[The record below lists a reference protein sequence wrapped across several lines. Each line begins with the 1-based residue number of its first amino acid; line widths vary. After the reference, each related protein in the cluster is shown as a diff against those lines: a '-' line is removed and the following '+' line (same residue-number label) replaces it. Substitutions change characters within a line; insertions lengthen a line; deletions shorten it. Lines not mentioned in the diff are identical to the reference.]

1 MCGITA
7 LLSADGIAPGMLQ
20 ACNDVV
26 RHRGPDGEGMV
37 YFHGPDLQP
46 AARGGTDTPAAAY
59 DADLTYRPRRDASP
73 DQAFIGLA
81 HRRLSIL
88 DLSPAG
94 HQPMCGRDGHCWITY
109 NGEVYNYLELRD
121 ELRGLGHTFS
131 TGTDT
136 EVILAAYTEWGAAC
150 LDRLQGMFAFVLFDR
165 RQRRLF
171 AARDRFGIKPLY
183 YHICSGMLAFTS
195 EIKQF
200 TVLPGWS
207 PRLNRA
213 RAYDFL
219 AWNAHD
225 HTAETLFAGVFQLRG
240 GEALELPL
248 DAACALARR
257 SGTMLPVRRWYAPNR
272 DKQDM
277 ADAAASFRA
286 CLEQS
291 VALHLRADVPV
302 GSCLSGGLDSSAI
315 VCVANRA
322 LRAAGGQANQMTFSA
337 TSDVAAYD
345 ERRYMHAVV
354 EDTGVRAHYVQPSV
368 AGLFEDLDRVTWHQD
383 EPFGS
388 TSIYAQWCVF
398 RLAAGAG
405 VKVML
410 DGQGADELLAGY
422 HTYFGA
428 LFAKLLRAGRISALL
443 GECAEAQR
451 RHGRHWTWSLQQ
463 CANFM
468 LPELLR
474 QPLRLRA
481 ARTSARP
488 PWLDIVRLDVEA
500 RDPHLASG
508 ASKARSVGELSLA
521 QLTATSVPALLRYED
536 RDSMAH
542 AVEARVPFLHHPLVE
557 FCLGLPDETKIS
569 GGVTKRVLRES
580 MHGILPDLVRER
592 MDKLGFV
599 TPEEVWMRNMPAP
612 FCNAMNRA
620 VAASNGIVTPR
631 AEVLLNDI
639 IAGHRAFD
647 HAMWRA
653 ISFGRWAE
661 VFAVKM

>member
-7 LLSADGIAPGMLQ
+7 LLSAGGIAPALLQ
-20 ACNDVV
+20 ACSDVV

-37 YFHGPDLQP
+37 YFHGPDLE
-46 AARGGTDTPAAAY
+46 AAACGGTDTPVATY
-59 DADLTYRPRRDASP
+59 ETDLPYRPRRSAAPPDAT
-73 DQAFIGLA
+73 IGLA

-94 HQPMCGRDGHCWITY
+94 HQPMCGRDGCCWITY

-121 ELRGLGHTFS
+121 ELRALGHTFS

-136 EVILAAYTEWGAAC
+136 EVILAAYNEWGAAS
-150 LDRLQGMFAFVLFDR
+150 LDRLQGMFAFVLFDH

-183 YHICSGMLAFTS
+183 YHVSGGVLAFAS

-200 TVLPGWS
+200 TLLPGWS
-207 PRLNRA
+207 PRVNHA

-225 HTAETLFAGVFQLRG
+225 HTAETLFVGVFQLRG
-240 GEALELPL
+240 GESLNLPL
-248 DAACALARR
+248 DDAYALARR
-257 SGTMLPVRRWYAPNR
+257 SGATLPVQRWYAPKRNT
-272 DKQDM
+272 QSM
-277 ADAAASFRA
+277 TDAASPFRE

-322 LRAAGGQANQMTFSA
+322 LRAAGGQSRQMTFSA
-337 TSDVAAYD
+337 TSDIAAYD
-345 ERRYMHAVV
+345 ERQYMQAVV
-354 EDTGVRAHYVQPSV
+354 AHTGVQAHYVQPCA

-398 RLAAGAG
+398 RLAADTG

-428 LFAKLLRAGRISALL
+428 LFAKLLRAGRMSALL
-443 GECAEAQR
+443 GECAQTQR
-451 RHGRHWTWSLQQ
+451 RHGRRWIWSLQQ

-474 QPLRLRA
+474 QPLRQHA

-542 AVEARVPFLHHPLVE
+542 AVEARVPFLHHPLAE

-580 MHGILPDLVRER
+580 MRGILPDLVRER

-599 TPEEVWMRNMPAP
+599 TPEEIWMRNMPAP
-612 FCNAMNRA
+612 FRNAMNRA
-620 VAASNGIVTPR
+620 VAVSNGILTPR
-631 AEVLLNDI
+631 AETFLDDI
-639 IAGHRAFD
+639 IAGRQAFD
-647 HAMWRA
+647 HGMWRA

-661 VFAVKM
+661 VFAVRM